1 MPMIKF
7 VGYCL
12 ILVSFSVNALV
23 PVEGILMGEAR
34 EDIQT
39 DPLSAIFSDIYDK
52 SREGEN
58 KKLKLYHSTFE
69 SGHYLNE
76 SCSYLGAPVYSTT
89 WQEKQAKRMVAATL
103 QYIGLDTSIKAIGA
117 YARKLE
123 ISEDQFR
130 TLKTNLVRNYCS
142 SNVTISSI
150 RNIEK
155 SLDHYYNNPESS
167 IIPTVKDSPFVS
179 EYAQRFVS
187 KSSVPSREFDLVIR
201 NFRAFCS
208 WGTEVEDY
216 RMLTPYLNNRF
227 IMAFVI
233 KNMIGVQDKLDE
245 KEKKVVTVPSTDTVQ
260 VGCRDLICRK
270 ESPDVF
276 RKMFPASVG
285 STGIVTD
292 LPKLYCHHFR
302 FQDMPQNTIP
312 EVKEWIKS
320 YDLEDP
326 IFETSQFISLMTGV
340 PDFMNGAETYRDIPM
355 LAKSSI
361 DERWTKWA
369 NKVLGTFSKDLLY
382 EESLKVKVEPR
393 TDVAD
398 VSTQGFILDFSV
410 TLGEMDRILIDNDKL
425 DLKFD
430 LKLSKNFLRSIRT
443 RSHVLDQTVDEEG
456 RVKLREEIS
465 KYIDIQLKEK
475 EKLFIQKMWNEDFS
489 RLITDELM
497 KQVRLY
503 RGPMFNSYQDEVL
516 KVPVKFSYGIFALSY
531 LRYRADVAAGRLKL
545 NL

>member
-1 MPMIKF
+1 MIKI
-7 VGYCL
+7 VGFCL
-12 ILVSFSVNALV
+12 ILVSFAVNALV

-34 EDIQT
+34 EEIQS
-39 DPLSAIFSDIYDK
+39 DPLRAIFSEIYDK

-58 KKLKLYHSTFE
+58 KKLKLYHSTYE
-69 SGHYLNE
+69 SGQYLYE
-76 SCSYLGAPVYSTT
+76 SCSYLGAPVYSTP
-89 WQEKQAKRMVAATL
+89 WQEKQARRMVAATL

-123 ISEDQFR
+123 MTEDNFR
-130 TLKTNLVRNYCS
+130 TLRANLVRNYCS
-142 SNVTISSI
+142 SNVTVSSI

-155 SLDHYYNNPESS
+155 SLDHYFKNPETAM
-167 IIPTVKDSPFVS
+167 IPSVEGSPFVP
-179 EYAQRFVS
+179 EYAQTFIT
-187 KSSVPSREFDLVIR
+187 KSSVSSKEFDHVIN

-233 KNMIGVQDKLDE
+233 KNMLGVQDKIDE
-245 KEKKVVTVPSTDTVQ
+245 KEKKVLTVPSKDTVQ

-270 ESPDVF
+270 ESSEEF
-276 RKMFPASVG
+276 RRMFPLSVG

-292 LPKLYCHHFR
+292 LSKLYCHHFR
-302 FQDMPQNTIP
+302 FQDPPQRTIP
-312 EVKEWIKS
+312 EVKEWLKAS
-320 YDLEDP
+320 ELEDP

-340 PDFMNGAETYRDIPM
+340 PDFMNGADTYRDIPM
-355 LAKSSI
+355 LARSSV
-361 DERWTKWA
+361 DERWSIWA
-369 NKVLGTFSKDLLY
+369 NKTLGSFSNDLLY

-393 TDVAD
+393 TEVVD
-398 VSTQGFILDFSV
+398 VSTKGFMIDLSV
-410 TLGEMDRILIDNDKL
+410 TLGEMDRVLIDNDKI

-443 RSHVLDQTVDEEG
+443 RSNVLDQDVDEEG
-456 RVKLREEIS
+456 RALLREEIS

-475 EKLFIQKMWNEDFS
+475 EKFFSQKMWNEDFS
-489 RLITDELM
+489 RFITDELLR
-497 KQVRLY
+497 QVRLY
-503 RGPMFNSYQDEVL
+503 RGTLFDSYRDEVL
-516 KVPVKFSYGIFALSY
+516 RVPVKFSYGLFALSY